1 MKEKRAK
8 RRKNA
13 ERESEKRP
21 EGRKSEMIG
30 VRAED
35 NVQTTH
41 IRKHEETNMPLS
53 LTPSPQV
60 ENILSRK

>member
-21 EGRKSEMIG
+21 EGRKSEIMG
-30 VRAED
+30 VREED

-41 IRKHEETNMPLS
+41 MHKHEETC
-53 LTPSPQV
+53 
-60 ENILSRK
+60 